1 MLLTEIGAS
10 ETQHYIQML
19 SSDPKNSFIR
29 AIGIWVEDGEKTKTL
44 EQDHPIARLSVI
56 WDPPV

>member
-56 WDPPV
+56 